1 MRQIPLF
8 TNTHDGF
15 TDSDWAADLDNRKST
30 GAYLFML
37 DGASCSWKVKLSPT
51 VCLSTQ
57 QADYYALSEGT
68 KEALNLRF
76 LLRDLGFGQS
86 LPTTLFCDNEG
97 AITMRLHL
105 DTSLLHAILICA
117 STSVANISNSA
128 MSPHPLHPHP
138 TWLPTS
144 WPNEHNA

>member
-1 MRQIPLF
+1 MEP
-8 TNTHDGF
+8 DGF
-15 TDSDWAADLDNRKST
+15 TDSDWAADLENRKST

-37 DGASCSWKVKLSPT
+37 AGASWSNKVKLSPT

-86 LPTTLFCDNEG
+86 
-97 AITMRLHL
+97 
-105 DTSLLHAILICA
+105 
-117 STSVANISNSA
+117 
-128 MSPHPLHPHP
+128 HP
-138 TWLPTS
+138 T
-144 WPNEHNA
+144 N